1 MSLFYLHIRCEGEF
15 IEDEEGAEFAR
26 VEDARQEAVRSIR
39 SLVCGDVREGFL
51 NMDQT
56 IEIQNGAGIR
66 LALWNRSA
74 AKAEPLVQA
83 GAQLCAIPSCVTAQ
97 AKLVFLCLLDDKAV
111 ERVVFGPDGLA
122 EQAGPDT
129 VFVDH

>member
-1 MSLFYLHIRCEGEF
+1 MSLFYLHIWCEGEF

-56 IEIQNGAGIR
+56 IEIQNAAGIR
-66 LALWNRSA
+66 LATVSFDD
-74 AKAEPLVQA
+74 
-83 GAQLCAIPSCVTAQ
+83 AITVSRPST
-97 AKLVFLCLLDDKAV
+97 
-111 ERVVFGPDGLA
+111 
-122 EQAGPDT
+122 
-129 VFVDH
+129 